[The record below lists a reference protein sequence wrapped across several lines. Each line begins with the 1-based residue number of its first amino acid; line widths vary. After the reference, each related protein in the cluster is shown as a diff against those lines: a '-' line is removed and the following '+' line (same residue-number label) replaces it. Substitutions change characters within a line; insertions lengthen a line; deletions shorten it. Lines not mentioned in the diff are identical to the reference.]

1 MSLRTI
7 SRLGRTTGFRLAL
20 WYSSIFIVSS
30 LVLFLFAYFLL
41 ATSIREKD
49 REMIQTKLKEYA
61 LQDRTAGLG
70 ALLHEA
76 ELEHFSNQEAGFL
89 VRIAE
94 PGGRTVFIT
103 LPQRWQA
110 TDQAKI
116 EALTASAA
124 PDQWLRWRQEGEG
137 EALEIASARL
147 SNGFFLQVGKGS
159 EEQDKLLE
167 RFRRIFAMIIVPVI
181 LLGFSGGFFLA
192 FRALRPV
199 RDLIQAVRSIG
210 TGNMDARVP
219 VGQSGDELDELG
231 RLFNSMLERIE
242 LLINGMREALDNVAH
257 DLRTPLTRLRGA
269 VETTLQS
276 RECDET
282 MLREALM
289 DCAEESERLVTMLNT
304 LMDISEAE
312 TGVMRLELRRTDIV
326 ALLAEVIDLYQY
338 VAEEKGLTI
347 ATVLPDT
354 LFAPAD
360 ANRLRQVL
368 ANLLDNAVKY
378 TPAGGHILVEASRSA
393 HELRLAISDTGAG
406 IQPHEL
412 PRIFDRLYRGD
423 TSRSQRGLGLG
434 LSLVKAVIQAHLGR
448 IAVDSQPGQG
458 SRFTIHLPL
467 DGSRPADSYRNV
479 TFRQPGGNKTPGSI
493 AATFLADDPK
503 RA

>member
-1 MSLRTI
+1 MSLKEI
-7 SRLGRTTGFRLAL
+7 SRLARGAGFRLAL
-20 WYSSIFIVSS
+20 WYSTIFILSS

-61 LQDRTAGLG
+61 LQDRIGGLD

-76 ELEHFSNQEAGFL
+76 ELERFSNQEAGFL

-94 PGGRTVFIT
+94 PANHTVFLT
-103 LPQRWQA
+103 LPERWQR
-110 TDQAKI
+110 TNQSEI
-116 EALTASAA
+116 EALTANAT
-124 PDQWLRWRQEGEG
+124 PEQWLRWRRQGEGG
-137 EALEIASARL
+137 EALEIATTRL
-147 SNGFFLQVGKGS
+147 ANGFLLQVGKGS

-167 RFRRIFAMIIVPVI
+167 RFRRIFATIIVPVI

-199 RDLIQAVRSIG
+199 RDLIQTVRSID

-231 RLFNSMLERIE
+231 RLFNSMLEQIG
-242 LLINGMREALDNVAH
+242 LLITGMREALDNVAH

-269 VETTLQS
+269 VETALQS
-276 RECDET
+276 PKSDII

-312 TGVMRLELRRTDIV
+312 TGVMRLKLCRTDIV
-326 ALLAEVIDLYQY
+326 ALLAEIIDLYQY
-338 VAEEKGLTI
+338 VAEEKGITISTDTPPELTLI
-347 ATVLPDT
+347 ADPG
-354 LFAPAD
+354 
-360 ANRLRQVL
+360 RLRQVV

-378 TPAGGHILVEASRSA
+378 TSDKGIVAVTVKQEGREVILTITDNGV
-393 HELRLAISDTGAG
+393 G
-406 IQPHEL
+406 IPPHEL
-412 PRIFDRLYRGD
+412 PRIFERLYRGD

-434 LSLVKAVIQAHLGR
+434 LSLVKAVIEAHQGR
-448 IAVDSQPGQG
+448 LTVDSHPGQG
-458 SRFTIHLPL
+458 SRFTIHLPV
-467 DGSRPADSYRNV
+467 DGFPA
-479 TFRQPGGNKTPGSI
+479 
-493 AATFLADDPK
+493 AD
-503 RA
+503 

>member
-1 MSLRTI
+1 MSLKVIKGLFHTAA
-7 SRLGRTTGFRLAL
+7 SRLAF
-20 WYSSIFIVSS
+20 WYSAIFIVSS
-30 LVLFLFAYFLL
+30 LILFLFAYFLL
-41 ATSIREKD
+41 STSLREKD
-49 REMIQTKLKEYA
+49 REMVQTKLKEYA
-61 LQDRTAGLG
+61 LQDRTGGLG
-70 ALLHEA
+70 DLLHEA
-76 ELEHFSNQEAGFL
+76 ELERFNNQEAGFL
-89 VRIAE
+89 VRVTDPA
-94 PGGRTVFIT
+94 GRTVFFS
-103 LPQRWQA
+103 LPQRWL
-110 TDQAKI
+110 TISPAKI
-116 EALTASAA
+116 EALALATA
-124 PDQWLRWRQEGEG
+124 PDQWLHWQQEGG
-137 EALEIASARL
+137 KEAMEIAGTRL
-147 SNGFFLQVGKGS
+147 TNNFSLQVGKSS
-159 EEQDKLLE
+159 EEQEKLLE
-167 RFRRIFAMIIVPVI
+167 RFRRIFAAIIVPVL

-199 RDLIQAVRSIG
+199 HDLVQTVRSIG

-219 VGQSGDELDELG
+219 VGRSGDEFDELG

-242 LLINGMREALDNVAH
+242 LLLTGMREALDNVAH

-276 RECDET
+276 RECDES

-312 TGVMRLELRRTDIV
+312 TGVMRLDLRRTDIV
-326 ALLAEVIDLYQY
+326 ALSAEVIDLYQY
-338 VAEEKGLTI
+338 VADEKGLAI
-347 ATVLPDT
+347 ATVMPEA

-378 TPAGGHILVEASRSA
+378 TPAGGRILVEASQSA
-393 HELRLAISDTGAG
+393 HELRLAISDTGSG

-434 LSLVKAVIQAHLGR
+434 LSLVKAVIQAHKGR
-448 IAVDSQPGQG
+448 ISVDSQPGQG

-467 DGSRPADSYRNV
+467 DDARPA
-479 TFRQPGGNKTPGSI
+479 G
-493 AATFLADDPK
+493 
-503 RA
+503 